1 MKRVIMIA
9 VLLVGTFVTAGTLS
23 NERAQAGQSGDDES
37 RIRQGFALSPV
48 SLNLQGKN
56 RALVGLGS
64 YLVNATTTCADCH
77 SCPTYAPGH
86 NPFEGGDGQLNSVN
100 YLAGGVD
107 FGFGIVS
114 ANITPDAQGRP
125 AGLTL
130 EEFTNLLRTGEDPD
144 NPGQVLQVMP
154 WPILGKMTDGDIRAI
169 YEYLS
174 SIPHAEPGTCFF
186 PGQ

>member
-1 MKRVIMIA
+1 MKRNMMTLI
-9 VLLVGTFVTAGTLS
+9 LLAGTLLIAGALGDK
-23 NERAQAGQSGDDES
+23 RGQAGPPGDDES
-37 RIRQGFALSPV
+37 RIGQGFAIAPV
-48 SLNLQGKN
+48 LLNLERKN
-56 RALVGLGS
+56 RSLVGLGS
-64 YLVNATTTCADCH
+64 YLVNATATCADCH

-86 NPFEGGDGQLNSVN
+86 SPYEGGDGQLNSVN

-107 FGFGIVS
+107 FGFGIIS

-154 WPILGKMTDGDIRAI
+154 WPILGKMTDRDIRAI

-174 SIPHAEPGTCFF
+174 SIPYAEPGACFF